1 MTEKEAK
8 ASFFLFAAT
17 TFAPSGRNL
26 AMCHVTQRGAL
37 GYEVL
42 PLWGDEWCNNVIF
55 IIFVGNEREPTNV
68 ELL

>member
-42 PLWGDEWCNNVIF
+42 PLWGAKWLSYTIY
-55 IIFVGNEREPTNV
+55 FVGNENV
-68 ELL
+68 EFL